1 MQDMENPAIQVRP
14 LTPNIGAEIHGV
26 DLSKPLDGQIFEEIH
41 GAFLEHQVIFFR
53 DQKITLE
60 QHIAF
65 GRLFGELHIHPAAPS
80 PEGYPEILVI
90 HADEDSKRIAGEA
103 WHSDVSCD
111 EEPPLGSILYMHQ
124 VPPSGGDT
132 MFASM
137 YAAYEALSDA
147 MQRFLS
153 GLTAIHEGE
162 HVYRGRYRDEG
173 VDDTGKTY
181 PSAEQP
187 VVRTHPET
195 GRKALYVN
203 STFTRRIVDMKRK
216 ESAALL
222 GFLYEHIA
230 SPEFQCRFNWQQNS
244 IAFWDNRCAQH
255 YAIWDYYP
263 NVRHGLRVTVKG
275 DRPF

>member
-1 MQDMENPAIQVRP
+1 MENPAIQVRP

-26 DLSKPLDGQIFEEIH
+26 DLSKPLDGQTFEEIRS
-41 GAFLEHQVIFFR
+41 AFLEHQVIFFR

-60 QHIAF
+60 QHLAF

-80 PEGYPEILVI
+80 PEGYPEILVV
-90 HADEDSKRIAGEA
+90 HADKDSKRIAGEA

-111 EEPPLGSILYMHQ
+111 EEPPLGSILHVHQ

-173 VDDTGKTY
+173 VDDTGTTY
-181 PSAEQP
+181 PSAEHP

-203 STFTRRIVDMKRK
+203 STFTKHIVDMKRK

-222 GFLYEHIA
+222 GFLCEHIA

-263 NVRHGLRVTVKG
+263 NVRHALRVTVKG